1 MKFLLP
7 YWVLIAARKSLF
19 GLPCLF
25 IVLTERGLTQFDVG
39 VCLAALSLAILGCE
53 VPSGIA
59 SDTLGRRK
67 TLMVA
72 GGLRTVGWILLSFAH
87 SPESA
92 ATGFAFLGASFAF
105 DSGTDS
111 AWLYDTLKEKNKL
124 EVYSECE
131 AKSHSVG
138 LLSLGCASL
147 IGGWLLLVSM
157 DLALLCTIIPM
168 VVSSAAAFLL
178 DEPSV
183 RSKSED
189 THFWQHVKTG
199 LGVVWREKFLLQVV
213 LFCSFGIGILEV
225 YGRFIQ
231 QFLTQDLGLSPEALG
246 YVYALWLALSA
257 LSAKL
262 VPSLLK
268 LTRVVVV
275 VRWAIVLLGLSLVW
289 LGGSRAATAIAL
301 TALPQVCFGI
311 LPILVRTEINKSIES
326 EARATILSTFGF
338 LCSGCMLIVA
348 PLTGLLADTVGK
360 SVALVC
366 LGVALLS
373 VASMG
378 HLFFESRRWRERPGF
393 MASLWG

>member
-7 YWVLIAARKSLF
+7 YWVLLASRKSLF

-25 IVLTERGLTQFDVG
+25 IVLTQRGLTEFDIG
-39 VCLAALSLAILGCE
+39 VCLAALSLAILAFE
-53 VPSGIA
+53 VPSGVA
-59 SDTLGRRK
+59 SDRLGRRL
-67 TLMVA
+67 TLVIA
-72 GGLRTVGWILLSFAH
+72 GLFRTAGWMLLSIAER
-87 SPESA
+87 PEIA

-111 AWLYDTLKEKNKL
+111 AWLYDTLKDKSKVEL
-124 EVYSECE
+124 YSECE
-131 AKSHSVG
+131 AKSHSLG

-147 IGGWLLLVSM
+147 VGGWLLLVSM
-157 DLALLCTIIPM
+157 DLALLCTVVPM
-168 VVSSAAAFLL
+168 VVSVAAAFLL
-178 DEPSV
+178 EEPSI
-183 RSKSED
+183 KSESSD
-189 THFWQHVKTG
+189 LHFWHHVKIG

-213 LFCSFGIGILEV
+213 MFCSFAIGVLEV

-231 QFLTQDLGLSPEALG
+231 QFLTQDLGISPEALG

-268 LTRVVVV
+268 ATRVVVV
-275 VRWAIVLLGLSLVW
+275 VRWAIVLLGLSLIW

-301 TALPQVCFGI
+301 TAMPQVCFGI

-326 EARATILSTFGF
+326 EARATILSAFGF
-338 LCSGCMLIVA
+338 LCSGCMLIMA

-360 SVALVC
+360 SVAIVC
-366 LGVALLS
+366 LGVAILS

-378 HLFFESRRWRERPGF
+378 HVFFESRRWRERPGW